1 MHAAT
6 NAQQG
11 DLPIVSAARQEQLK
25 GIAHG
30 IDGSERC
37 YGLFV
42 HPQGIDVGSA
52 RKQNAV
58 GAAQEFVDGREVGCG
73 RDDEGQTTRAEH
85 GFIVTGAERT
95 ARFAEIATD
104 HNERS
109 ALGDALRGAL
119 VDFVQVIIHVL

>member
-1 MHAAT
+1 M
-6 NAQQG
+6 
-11 DLPIVSAARQEQLK
+11 P
-25 GIAHG
+25 
-30 IDGSERC
+30 ERS
-37 YGLFV
+37 V
-42 HPQGIDVGSA
+42 VGGTMRGKPPA
-52 RKQNAV
+52 P
-58 GAAQEFVDGREVGCG
+58 
-73 RDDEGQTTRAEH
+73 EH